1 MLLRVAGGV
10 LFVCVIGALLAGAL
24 VGDETRVALA
34 EGGPACLFRTLT
46 DLVCPFCG
54 MTHATLDLGAGRF
67 ASALSEHPLAPL
79 VALAVAWVGL
89 RLARG
94 QQLELFGRTIGS
106 RALLAAVLAVWAVNL
121 VAHA

>member
-1 MLLRVAGGV
+1 MLLRVAGAV
-10 LFVCVIGALLAGAL
+10 LFVCVIGALLAGAI

-34 EGGPACLFRTLT
+34 EGGPACLFRWLT
-46 DLVCPFCG
+46 GLVCPFCG
-54 MTHATLDLGAGRF
+54 MTHATLDLGAGRI
-67 ASALSEHPLAPL
+67 ASALNEHPLAPL

-94 QQLELFGRTIGS
+94 KPLELFGRAIGP
-106 RALLAAVLAVWAVNL
+106 RALLIVIVAVWAVNL

>member
-1 MLLRVAGGV
+1 MLLRVAGGS
-10 LFVCVIGALLAGAL
+10 LFLAVIGALVAGAL
-24 VGDETRVALA
+24 VGDQTRVALA
-34 EGGPACLFRTLT
+34 EGGPACLFRWLT
-46 DLVCPFCG
+46 GLVCPFCG
-54 MTHATLDLGAGRF
+54 MTHAALDLGAGRW

-94 QQLELFGRTIGS
+94 QELELFGRAVGS
-106 RALLAAVLAVWAVNL
+106 RALLAVVLAVWAVNL

>member
-1 MLLRVAGGV
+1 MALRVAGGV
-10 LFVCVIGALLAGAL
+10 LFLAVIGALLAGA
-24 VGDETRVALA
+24 VTGDETRVALA
-34 EGGPACLFRTLT
+34 EGGPACIVRGLFG
-46 DLVCPFCG
+46 LVCPFCG
-54 MTHATLDLGAGRF
+54 MTHATLDLGAGRW
-67 ASALSEHPLAPL
+67 ASALAEHPLAPL

-94 QQLELFGRTIGS
+94 QPLELFGRTIGP